1 MDPIRS
7 RTPSPA
13 RELQAG
19 SQPDAVQPIA
29 DRLVSPPA
37 GSPLDGLPARRTM
50 SRTQLPSPPASVPAF
65 SAGSFSDLLRQ
76 VDSSLFDASFFD
88 SMPAFGAHHA
98 QAATGE
104 LDEVQSALRA
114 ADDPQPPVRVA
125 VTAARPPRAKPA
137 QRPRR
142 AAQTSD
148 ASPAAD
154 VDLSTFGYS
163 QQQQEKIKPTVRS
176 TVAQHHA
183 ALVGHGF
190 THAHIV
196 ELSKHPA
203 ALGTIA
209 ARYSEMI
216 AALPEATHEDIVG
229 VGKQWSGA
237 RALEALLMVAEELRA
252 PPLQLVTGQLLK
264 IAKRGGVTAVEAVHA
279 SRNAL
284 TGAPLHL
291 TPDQVVAIVSNN
303 GGKQALET
311 VQRLLPVLCQ
321 PPYGLTPEQVVAIA
335 SHDGAKPALETV
347 QRLLPVLCQ
356 PPYGLTPEQ
365 VVAIASNGGGKQALE
380 AVQRLLPVLCKEYG
394 LTPEQVVAIA
404 SHDGGKQALE
414 TVQRLLPV
422 LCQPPYGLTPEQVVA
437 IASNG
442 GGKQALE
449 AVQRLLPVLCKE
461 YGLTPEQ
468 VVAIASHD
476 GGKQALETVQRLLPV
491 LCKEY
496 GLTPNQVVAI
506 ASHDGAKQALETVQ
520 PLLPVLCQPPYGL
533 TPEQV
538 VAIASHG
545 GAKPALK
552 TVQRLLPV
560 LCQDHGLTPEQV
572 VAIANH
578 DGAKQALETV
588 QRLLPVLCQPP
599 YGLTPEQVVAIAS
612 KGGGKQALET
622 VQRLL
627 PVLCQPPYG
636 LTPDQVVTI
645 ASNNGGKPALE
656 TVRRLLPVLCK
667 PPYGLTPKQVVAIAS
682 KGGGKQALETVQRL
696 LPVLCKPPYGL
707 TPEQVVAIASH
718 DGAKQALETVQ
729 RLLPVLCKSPYG
741 LTPDQVVVIASHNGG
756 KQALETVQRLLP
768 VLCKPPYGLT
778 PEQVVAIASQDGGK
792 QSLETVQRLLPVLCK
807 PPYGLTPEQVVAI
820 ASHNGGTQALE
831 SIFAQLSSP
840 DPALAALTNG
850 RLVALACIGGRPA
863 LDAVKKGLPHAPA
876 LITRVHN
883 RVPEGTAHLVADLA
897 QVVRVLSF
905 FQCHSHPAQA
915 FDEAM
920 RQFGMSR
927 HGLLQLFHRVGVTE
941 LEARSGTLPPASQRW
956 DRMLQASG
964 RKAAK
969 PPSASAQTQGQESLD
984 AFADSLERELDA
996 PSPMHQAGQTLA
1008 SNRKRSRSERSVNR
1022 SSAQQAA
1029 EVFVPEQRDAPPLL
1043 PLSSWGVKRRRTRIG
1058 GLPDPGTPTHGD
1070 LAASSAA
1077 FLEQDADP
1085 FAGAAEDFPAFDQE
1099 EIAWLKELLA
1109 H

>member
-216 AALPEATHEDIVG
+216 AALPEAAHEDIVG

-321 PPYGLTPEQVVAIA
+321 PPYNLTPEQVVAIA

-365 VVAIASNGGGKQALE
+365 VVAIASNGGGKPALE

-404 SHDGGKQALE
+404 SHDGAKQALETVQRLLLVLCQEYGLTPNQVVAIASHDGAKQALETVQRLLPVLCQPPYGLTPNQVVAIASHNGGKQALE

-422 LCQPPYGLTPEQVVA
+422 LCQPPYGLTPEQVVTIANNFGGKPALETVQRLLPVLCQPPYGLTPNQVVAIANNIGAKPALETVQRLLPVLCQPPYGLTPEQVVTIANNFGGKPALETVQRLLPVLCQPPYGLTPNQVVA
-437 IASNG
+437 IASHDGAKQALETVQRLLPVLCKPPHPLTPNQVVAIASHDG
-442 GGKQALE
+442 AKQALETVQRLLPVLCKPPYGLTPDQVVAIASHDGAKQALETVQRLLPVLCKPPYGLTPDQVVAIASHNGGKQALE
-449 AVQRLLPVLCKE
+449 TVQRLLPVLCQPSYGLTRNQVVAIASHNGGKQALETVQRLLPVLCKE

-476 GGKQALETVQRLLPV
+476 GG
-491 LCKEY
+491 
-496 GLTPNQVVAI
+496 
-506 ASHDGAKQALETVQ
+506 
-520 PLLPVLCQPPYGL
+520 
-533 TPEQV
+533 
-538 VAIASHG
+538 
-545 GAKPALK
+545 
-552 TVQRLLPV
+552 
-560 LCQDHGLTPEQV
+560 
-572 VAIANH
+572 
-578 DGAKQALETV
+578 
-588 QRLLPVLCQPP
+588 
-599 YGLTPEQVVAIAS
+599 
-612 KGGGKQALET
+612 
-622 VQRLL
+622 
-627 PVLCQPPYG
+627 
-636 LTPDQVVTI
+636 
-645 ASNNGGKPALE
+645 
-656 TVRRLLPVLCK
+656 
-667 PPYGLTPKQVVAIAS
+667 
-682 KGGGKQALETVQRL
+682 
-696 LPVLCKPPYGL
+696 
-707 TPEQVVAIASH
+707 
-718 DGAKQALETVQ
+718 
-729 RLLPVLCKSPYG
+729 
-741 LTPDQVVVIASHNGG
+741 
-756 KQALETVQRLLP
+756 
-768 VLCKPPYGLT
+768 
-778 PEQVVAIASQDGGK
+778 
-792 QSLETVQRLLPVLCK
+792 
-807 PPYGLTPEQVVAI
+807 
-820 ASHNGGTQALE
+820 TQALE

-840 DPALAALTNG
+840 DPALAALTND

-927 HGLLQLFHRVGVTE
+927 HGLLQLFRRVGVTE
-941 LEARSGTLPPASQRW
+941 LEAISGTLPPASQRW

-964 RKAAK
+964 RKGAK

-1008 SNRKRSRSERSVNR
+1008 SSRKRSRSESSVNR